1 MSMAVVYG
9 ILNLLIDG
17 IFQDEFPSMMMNFMM
32 RFGLSHEQAN
42 TLYGQIFMENKDLF
56 IMAGFIIL
64 FLIFFYFAV
73 SRITNYLESI
83 GEEIENI
90 LNESDSPVALDPEL
104 RPISEKL
111 NSLKLTLR
119 RREIAATESEQK
131 KNDLVV
137 FLAMI

>member
-1 MSMAVVYG
+1 
-9 ILNLLIDG
+9 
-17 IFQDEFPSMMMNFMM
+17 
-32 RFGLSHEQAN
+32 
-42 TLYGQIFMENKDLF
+42 
-56 IMAGFIIL
+56 MAGFIIL

-119 RREIAATESEQK
+119 RREIAATKASRRK
-131 KNDLVV
+131 RSCGV
-137 FLAMI
+137 FGP

>member
-1 MSMAVVYG
+1 
-9 ILNLLIDG
+9 
-17 IFQDEFPSMMMNFMM
+17 
-32 RFGLSHEQAN
+32 
-42 TLYGQIFMENKDLF
+42 
-56 IMAGFIIL
+56 MAGFIIL

-119 RREIAATESEQK
+119 RREIAATKASRR

-137 FLAMI
+137 FLAHDLKTPLTSIIAYLTMLDEQPKMEDCRAYQIYSYRSGKISSAGRTHQ